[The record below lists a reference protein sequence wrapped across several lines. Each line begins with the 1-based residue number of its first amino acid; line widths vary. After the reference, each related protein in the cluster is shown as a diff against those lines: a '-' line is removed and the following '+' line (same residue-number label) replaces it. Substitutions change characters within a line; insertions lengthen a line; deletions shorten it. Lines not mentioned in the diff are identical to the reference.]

1 MNHKKMNPSKK
12 PHKTHVTKLSSY
24 KPLLV
29 ILGIIVFIVA
39 LIQVSQGG
47 FDLID
52 SMRYFMGLFFLAFGS
67 FKLVDLKGF
76 VDMFAEYDVVTKR
89 VRAWG
94 FLYPFFELALGFA
107 YLVNADP
114 LSTNL
119 ATIALMTVSSIGVAK
134 ALSGKQKIRCAC
146 LGSVVKLPV
155 TTVTL
160 IEDLGMGLMA
170 IAMLIS
176 LL

>member
-1 MNHKKMNPSKK
+1 MDNVR
-12 PHKTHVTKLSSY
+12 PHKTHITKATSY
-24 KPLLV
+24 KPLFV
-29 ILGIIVFIVA
+29 ILGIIIFIVA
-39 LIQVSQGG
+39 LIQLFQGS
-47 FDLID
+47 FDLMD

-67 FKLVDLKGF
+67 FKLMDLKGF
-76 VDMFAEYDVVTKR
+76 VDMFAEYDVVTKH

-114 LSTNL
+114 ISTNL
-119 ATIALMTVSSIGVAK
+119 VTIALMTVSSIGVAK
-134 ALSGKQKIRCAC
+134 ALSSKQKIRCAC
-146 LGSVVKLPV
+146 LGSVVKLPM

-170 IAMLIS
+170 VVMLLM